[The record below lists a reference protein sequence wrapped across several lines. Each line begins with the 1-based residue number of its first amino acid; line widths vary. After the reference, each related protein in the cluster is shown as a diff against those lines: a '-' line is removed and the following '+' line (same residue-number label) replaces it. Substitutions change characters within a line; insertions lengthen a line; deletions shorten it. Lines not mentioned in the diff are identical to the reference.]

1 MLSNAREMGEGEVVT
16 KSGLMVGLGESF
28 DEMIDALGQ
37 LRDAGVSVITVGQYL
52 RPTVNHLP
60 IVRYWHPEEFKQL
73 EERGYAMGF
82 SHMACGPLVRF
93 ELPRRSARAA
103 AAGRRHRPA
112 PARCTRA
119 RGSARRSARRDVG
132 GRVMVP
138 LVVAQTAVEDTSSG
152 AAIVFGMLVFIAA
165 LSILALTAR
174 GRRTLMPV
182 IAILLGLVISY
193 TSIAD
198 AVTAVFSVITVLGLL
213 IGLTLVLGGF
223 GALREGLVL
232 PAVEGRDPEIE
243 PRAPRIT
250 PDGDGSDQVGAD
262 SPEVR

>member
-1 MLSNAREMGEGEVVT
+1 MLP
-16 KSGLMVGLGESF
+16 F
-28 DEMIDALGQ
+28 
-37 LRDAGVSVITVGQYL
+37 
-52 RPTVNHLP
+52 
-60 IVRYWHPEEFKQL
+60 
-73 EERGYAMGF
+73 
-82 SHMACGPLVRF
+82 
-93 ELPRRSARAA
+93 
-103 AAGRRHRPA
+103 
-112 PARCTRA
+112 
-119 RGSARRSARRDVG
+119 
-132 GRVMVP
+132 
-138 LVVAQTAVEDTSSG
+138 VVAQTAVEDTSSG

-182 IAILLGLVISY
+182 IAVLLGLVITY

-198 AVTAVFSVITVLGLL
+198 AFTAVFSVITVLGLL
-213 IGLTLVLGGF
+213 IGLTLVLGGL

-250 PDGDGSDQVGAD
+250 PDGDGTDQVGAD